1 MGKHLSLVI
10 VLLLLG
16 CHNRIS
22 SENLILLNGYWEIE
36 KVILPNGETKE
47 YELNT
52 TIDYIEIKDLS
63 GFRKKVYPKFDG
75 TFDTSN
81 DAELFS
87 IVAQNDGFEIHYKT
101 ELSTWIEVLKTLS
114 ENSFSVTNAEQI
126 TYYYKRFEPVN
137 VIR

>member
-1 MGKHLSLVI
+1 MGKYWSLVI

-16 CHNRIS
+16 CQNKIS

-36 KVILPNGETKE
+36 KVTLSNGETKE

-52 TIDYIEIKDLS
+52 AVDYIQIKDVK

-75 TFDTSN
+75 SIDTSN
-81 DAELFS
+81 DAEQFS
-87 IVAQNDGFEIHYKT
+87 IVEQNERFEIHYKT
-101 ELSTWIEVLKTLS
+101 EFSTWVEVLKTLS
-114 ENSFSVTNAEQI
+114 EDSFSVTNTAQI